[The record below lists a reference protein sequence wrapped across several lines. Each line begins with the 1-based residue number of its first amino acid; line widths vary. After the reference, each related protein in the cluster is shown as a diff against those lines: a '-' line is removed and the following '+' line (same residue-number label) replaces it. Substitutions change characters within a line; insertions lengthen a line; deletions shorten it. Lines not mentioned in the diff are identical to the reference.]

1 MQAITTKYL
10 APTESK
16 GARLKAECEAKSIT
30 VPYDHSLNTEENR
43 AAAARS
49 LSDSL
54 GWSDTPRYGK
64 LASGMMK
71 SGQYAHVFVD

>member
-16 GARLKAECEAKSIT
+16 GARIKAECEAKSIT
-30 VPYDHSLNTEENR
+30 VPYDHSLNTEGNH
-43 AAAARS
+43 ASAARS

-54 GWSDTPRYGK
+54 GWSDT